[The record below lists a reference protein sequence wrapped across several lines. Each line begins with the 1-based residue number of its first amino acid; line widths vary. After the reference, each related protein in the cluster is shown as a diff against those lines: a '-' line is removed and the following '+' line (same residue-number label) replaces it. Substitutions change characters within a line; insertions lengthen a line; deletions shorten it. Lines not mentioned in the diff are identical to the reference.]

1 MVPVGAITETNALR
15 CAVAL
20 ITFAHMSEA
29 ASASLAAGA
38 MRSLFIMVEALKL
51 LR

>member
-1 MVPVGAITETNALR
+1 MGNYLQ
-15 CAVAL
+15 AVAL

-51 LR
+51 LRLSLIHI